1 MKINCGPDGGFLI
14 KFELLPFDDDDD
26 DLEEEEEEENGNTI

>member
-1 MKINCGPDGGFLI
+1 MDLIGILI

-26 DLEEEEEEENGNTI
+26 DDDLEEEEEENGNTI